1 MRRSANASLL
11 LGVGLALLVSVAGPV
26 SFRPRA
32 VSQPA
37 LKWVVIANASVP
49 DKTLDV
55 DGLRM
60 VFLRKRLTWSSGHNV
75 IPINQPPGSAARL
88 AFDATVMGFNADQ
101 TARYWIDARIRSG
114 KQPPSTV
121 PNDAM
126 VLRFIATL
134 AGSIG
139 YVAADRVTGEQNIV
153 ARIEA
158 GRVLRP

>member
-1 MRRSANASLL
+1 MLGAKSFRGLLMRRSAKASLL

-26 SFRPRA
+26 SLRPRA

-88 AFDATVMGFNADQ
+88 ACQ
-101 TARYWIDARIRSG
+101 TTPRVDVRR
-114 KQPPSTV
+114 V
-121 PNDAM
+121 
-126 VLRFIATL
+126 
-134 AGSIG
+134 
-139 YVAADRVTGEQNIV
+139 YVV
-153 ARIEA
+153 
-158 GRVLRP
+158 